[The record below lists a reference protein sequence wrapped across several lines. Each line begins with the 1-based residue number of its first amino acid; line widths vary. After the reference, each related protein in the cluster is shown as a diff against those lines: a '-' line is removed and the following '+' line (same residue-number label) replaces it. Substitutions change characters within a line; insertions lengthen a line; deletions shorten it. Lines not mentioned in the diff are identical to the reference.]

1 MASTDRNHKSDID
14 YGSISTM
21 QELREAKLRLRGK
34 LIIKKMEMSMEYD
47 QMKEAVN
54 PMTYIRRF
62 LSGFSN
68 LDVIYSSFRQGYDWI
83 SSFIGKNREKK
94 ETREAG
100 ENPTESYRDEG
111 SQSGTD
117 RERSSACQIR
127 GTGVSS

>member
-1 MASTDRNHKSDID
+1 MTSTDRNHKSDID

-47 QMKEAVN
+47 RVKEAVN

-62 LSGFSN
+62 LSGFNN

-83 SSFIGKNREKK
+83 SSFIGKNRNKNEV
-94 ETREAG
+94 REAG
-100 ENPTESYRDEG
+100 ENHPESYRDDGQECDREG
-111 SQSGTD
+111 GDIRPDTD
-117 RERSSACQIR
+117 RENQ
-127 GTGVSS
+127 